1 MNKTNTKEG
10 TYMSDLNYIT
20 EMLELKDKNIK
31 FFENCYHKEKI
42 KGVYHKVFDGILTYQ
57 PLCCEKCGVA
67 FDNKFEKHG
76 FITSNIKIP
85 DISGFKTIL
94 RLKKQ
99 RYLCKHC
106 GKAFTLR
113 DNVTEYGCCISK
125 NTKLKIANDL
135 RNKISEKDIAK
146 NNNVSP
152 NTVERVMDSYYDNQK
167 IYKNYLPKVLS
178 FDEFKSVKSADGA
191 MSFHLCNGETGQTID
206 IVEDR
211 KLLSLLQYFSY
222 YSFNARKSVKFIVI
236 DMYSP
241 YVSLIKKMFHNAQ
254 IIIDTFHLIQLIS
267 RSLNKTRIKA
277 MKNNKAVY
285 NKMKR
290 YWKLILKDR
299 NELDYSKWKKFTC
312 FPHFMTEI
320 DVVNYILDQSA
331 ELKAT
336 YYKYQEL
343 LQSIKEKNY
352 NDFLYAINNINN
364 NISDYMKT
372 SIKTLIEFKDNIR
385 NTFNNNYHN
394 GFIEGNNNFIKVLK
408 RIAFGFRSFRRFKAR
423 IMICKGLIKIDRKKA
438 NEFTLAL

>member
-1 MNKTNTKEG
+1 MNQTNTKEG

-67 FDNKFEKHG
+67 FDSKFEKHG

-85 DISGFKTIL
+85 DVSGFKTIL

-125 NTKLKIANDL
+125 NTKWKIANDL

-167 IYKNYLPKVLS
+167 LYKNYLPKVLS

-236 DMYSP
+236 DMDSP
-241 YVSLIKKMFHNAQ
+241 YVSLINKMFPNAQ

-299 NELDYSKWKKFTC
+299 NELDFSKWKKFTC

-372 SIKTLIEFKDNIR
+372 SIKTLIKFKDNIQ

-394 GFIEGNNNFIKVLK
+394 GYIEGNNNFIKVLK

-438 NEFTLAL
+438 NAFASAL

>member
-1 MNKTNTKEG
+1 
-10 TYMSDLNYIT
+10 MSDLNYIT

-42 KGVYHKVFDGILTYQ
+42 KGVYHKFFDGILTYQ

-94 RLKKQ
+94 RLNKQ

-125 NTKLKIANDL
+125 NTKWKIANDL

-167 IYKNYLPKVLS
+167 LYKNYLPKVLS

-241 YVSLIKKMFHNAQ
+241 YVSLIKKMFPNAQ

-394 GFIEGNNNFIKVLK
+394 GYIEGNNNFIKVLK

-438 NEFTLAL
+438 NAFALAL

>member
-1 MNKTNTKEG
+1 MKIVIIRK
-10 TYMSDLNYIT
+10 
-20 EMLELKDKNIK
+20 
-31 FFENCYHKEKI
+31 KI
-42 KGVYHKVFDGILTYQ
+42 KGISHKIFEGILTYQ
-57 PLCCEKCGVA
+57 PICCEKCGVL
-67 FDNKFEKHG
+67 FDNNFEKHG

-85 DISGFKTIL
+85 DVAGFKTIL

-113 DNVTEYGCCISK
+113 DNVTEYGCFISK
-125 NTKLKIANDL
+125 NTKWKIANEL

-152 NTVERVMDSYYDNQK
+152 NTVERIMDSYYDTQK
-167 IYKNYLPKVLS
+167 LYKNYLPKILS
-178 FDEFKSVKSADGA
+178 FDEFKSVKSSDGA
-191 MSFHLCNGETGQTID
+191 MSFHMCNGETGQTID

-211 KLLSLLQYFSY
+211 KLLSLLKYFSY
-222 YSFNARKSVKFIVI
+222 YSFRARQSVKFIII

-241 YVSLIKKMFHNAQ
+241 YVSLIQKMFPNAQ
-254 IIIDTFHLIQLIS
+254 IIIDTFHLVQLIS
-267 RSLNKTRIKA
+267 RSLNKTRIRA
-277 MKNNKAVY
+277 MKSNKAAY

-299 NELDYSKWKKFTC
+299 NELDYSKWQRYAC
-312 FPHFMTEI
+312 FPNLMTEI
-320 DVVNYILDQSA
+320 DVVDYILNQSV
-331 ELKAT
+331 ELKTT

-343 LQSIKEKNY
+343 LQSIREKNY
-352 NDFLYAINNINN
+352 CNFIYAIHNVNNS
-364 NISDYMKT
+364 ISDYMKT
-372 SIKTLIEFKDNIR
+372 SIKTLIEFKDKIY

-423 IMICKGLIKIDRKKA
+423 IMICKGLVKINRKKA
-438 NEFTLAL
+438 NAFALAS